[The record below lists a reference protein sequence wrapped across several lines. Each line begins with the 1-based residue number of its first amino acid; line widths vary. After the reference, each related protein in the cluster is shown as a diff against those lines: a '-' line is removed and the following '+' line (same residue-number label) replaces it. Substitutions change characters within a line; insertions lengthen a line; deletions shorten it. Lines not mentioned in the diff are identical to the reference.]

1 MNGPKGQERKEGV
14 CGKVNCFNEQ
24 PLNVKI
30 ALIIIVQNI
39 FPHTLTYYHMATLN
53 ILVQMK
59 VLNAIWIGVTR
70 SRITKQIVFD
80 ALALKKET

>member
-1 MNGPKGQERKEGV
+1 MNGPKGPGRKAYV
-14 CGKVNCFNEQ
+14 VKSIASTSQ

-30 ALIIIVQNI
+30 ALIIIVQDI

-59 VLNAIWIGVTR
+59 VLNAIWIDVTR
-70 SRITKQIVFD
+70 SRITK
-80 ALALKKET
+80 